1 MVLIVEEKD
10 DSIIR
15 AEEEKI
21 RIMGLVKNC
30 HPKMRVSYDAKQY
43 VGVQKSTDTYRRGE
57 GPL

>member
-15 AEEEKI
+15 VKEEKI
-21 RIMGLVKNC
+21 RIMGLAKNR

-43 VGVQKSTDTYRRGE
+43 VGVQKSTDT
-57 GPL
+57 